1 MLSAASATPVAYAQP
16 LFDKARAED
25 SSARGL
31 HHTIPMC
38 YVLSFLG
45 GAQDC
50 GMDVPALLARHGISP
65 AMIDSPLSRV
75 SVAQFAALLKHL
87 RWRMRDELLG
97 FGSRP
102 VKLGTFVLATRQM
115 MRCATLGDA
124 LRVGFGIYRLA
135 IDEFSAHL
143 RIEGAMAR
151 VVIGESAAG
160 RRPGFIQSAFLY
172 WVLGLASW
180 LVQQRIA
187 LREAAL
193 SRDLPSDSYRE
204 SGHLFNVPMRFGAPT
219 SSIAFDASWL
229 AEPVVADPPHLQA
242 LARELPGAL
251 LVRFRDHSS
260 LTERVRLRLQHQLA
274 AGLPSLEQTAW
285 HLKMTP
291 HSLRRRLAEHGTS
304 FQGIKNALR
313 RDAAIELLTRSSLP
327 LGDISQQ
334 LAFSEPSTFHRSFKL
349 WTGVAP
355 GEYRRMHGTVQ
366 AGPEGT

>member
-1 MLSAASATPVAYAQP
+1 MPSAASRIPTASIQP
-16 LFDKARAED
+16 PIEPARSETN
-25 SSARGL
+25 SSRGL

-45 GAQDC
+45 GAQDR
-50 GMDVPALLARHGISP
+50 GIDVPALLARHGISP

-75 SVAQFAALLKHL
+75 SVAQFAALLKQL
-87 RWRMRDELLG
+87 RWCMRDELLG
-97 FGSRP
+97 FGARP
-102 VKLGTFVLATRQM
+102 VKLGTFVLAARQM
-115 MRCATLGDA
+115 MRCASLGDA

-135 IDEFSAHL
+135 IDEFNAHL
-143 RIEGAMAR
+143 RIEGGVAR
-151 VVIGESAAG
+151 VVIVEGVAA
-160 RRPGFIQSAFLY
+160 RRAGFIQSAFLY

-180 LVQQRIA
+180 LVQRRIP
-187 LREAAL
+187 LLDAAL
-193 SRDLPSDSYRE
+193 SRDLPSHSYRE

-219 SSIAFDASWL
+219 SSIAFDANWL
-229 AEPVVADPPHLQA
+229 AEPVVADPHHLQT
-242 LARELPGAL
+242 LARRLPGAL

-260 LTERVRLRLQHQLA
+260 LPERVRLRLQQQLV

-291 HSLRRRLAEHGTS
+291 HSLRRRLAESGTS

-313 RDAAIELLTRSSLP
+313 RDVAIELLTRSSLP

-355 GEYRRMHGTVQ
+355 GEYRRMHGQ
-366 AGPEGT
+366 AQCMCESG